1 MLTPSTLLI
10 TAVVT
15 VVLVGGKRLRSLGED
30 LGAALKNFR
39 QGLQGETSTVNSEKQ
54 SKPASE

>member
-1 MLTPSTLLI
+1 MLTPSTLLV

-39 QGLQGETSTVNSEKQ
+39 QGLQGEASTAANDKP
-54 SKPASE
+54 SKPSSE

>member
-39 QGLQGETSTVNSEKQ
+39 QGLQGDGSNASADKP
-54 SKPASE
+54 SKPSSE

>member
-39 QGLQGETSTVNSEKQ
+39 QGLQGDGTGVDKPNKPSSE
-54 SKPASE
+54 